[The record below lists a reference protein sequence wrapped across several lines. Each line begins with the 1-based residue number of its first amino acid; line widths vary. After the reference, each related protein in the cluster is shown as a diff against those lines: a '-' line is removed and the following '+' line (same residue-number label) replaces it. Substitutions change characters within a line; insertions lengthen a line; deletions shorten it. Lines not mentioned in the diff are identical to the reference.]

1 LSSRPRDEERCRNST
16 PRISWAR
23 WTRYKHRL
31 LVDEA
36 LVLVETKIV
45 VARKFKPSRL
55 ALCDSA
61 PQSPIT
67 AGVSAPL
74 NNYLGAHPEMIDR
87 HYGHLARDGR
97 EHAISLLDQFTS
109 S

>member
-1 LSSRPRDEERCRNST
+1 LPILAST
-16 PRISWAR
+16 NASEGLTI
-23 WTRYKHRL
+23 
-31 LVDEA
+31 
-36 LVLVETKIV
+36 
-45 VARKFKPSRL
+45 L
-55 ALCDSA
+55 AYSLITAADSP
-61 PQSPIT
+61 PQSPVT

-74 NNYLGAHPEMIDR
+74 NNYLGATLTMIGR